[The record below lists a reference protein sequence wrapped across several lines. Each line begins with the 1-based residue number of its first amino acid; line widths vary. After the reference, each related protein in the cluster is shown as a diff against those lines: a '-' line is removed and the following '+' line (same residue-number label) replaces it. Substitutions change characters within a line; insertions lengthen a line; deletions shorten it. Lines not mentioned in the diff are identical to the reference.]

1 MGRFF
6 TSTQI
11 YNPKLLDRDG
21 FKADFCDKMAKEGYE
36 VCEPECA
43 ELSYVLAFADNC
55 KWVTISSEA
64 YEQGNRTSQAD
75 TARIAKM
82 LGTYCVNTIVID
94 SDCAM
99 LDLYDD
105 NGKKADTLVM
115 GRADD
120 YLGDD
125 IPAPVKALWEKFLSA
140 DSTWEQFISV
150 VQGNYVFVED
160 GLSEL
165 APVIGMDGGNILFE
179 YEDADESNENFCY
192 LSFRK
197 ASSKKEKKLTI
208 NAAFKQ
214 VFGEALE
221 PMGFK
226 LVKSK
231 HPYFVRVVNGEILH
245 VITYKT
251 EQAQYPEDKAFNI
264 LCGVATIYRQ
274 QIDLNAG
281 IKSNYNWLR
290 NSIADFYAI
299 PLGNEYDNYF
309 RQTIS
314 RFNYFSTIESS
325 LINVMKEA
333 SILTEKYVLPVINE
347 INTLENC
354 ITFFQKYKLPFST
367 NDYRKNINFNDCNP
381 EDEGFLYIQA
391 DYIAK
396 KNKLEEIL
404 SSPDINEIKRNRTK
418 EIYSFFIESEIRNIA
433 LGELQRRKN
442 ANLEILKS
450 YGIDFEKPQ
459 PKKEK
464 KLTINAAFKQVFG
477 EALEPLGFVKIKSRY
492 PYFVRVV
499 NGEILHVI
507 TCLTES
513 SGFRGKKA
521 FQIYGGIA
529 TVYRD
534 NIDLSISP
542 NENKEWLETNS
553 LLYYRVANRCTKSM
567 VNKMDYYLYEEDDI
581 KSMLSELKKA
591 LNITKQIMILYF
603 DTIQNIDTCINHFFK
618 LSGRVYTFSDYFEG
632 LIFLKTANYVQL
644 IEENIKQHRAIY
656 KRNVD
661 LKKKGFT
668 QEEYEKRCQR
678 HELVL
683 KRELAPIENILTI
696 PELYTKYNKELER
709 RKKYNLEILKSYGI
723 PLE

>member
-11 YNPKLLDRDG
+11 YNPKQLDRDG
-21 FKADFCDKMAKEGYE
+21 FKADFCKKMKKEGYE
-36 VCEPECA
+36 VCEADCA

-55 KWVTISSEA
+55 KWVTLSSEA
-64 YEQGNRTSQAD
+64 YEQGNRTAQAD

-105 NGKKADTLVM
+105 KGKKADTAVM

-125 IPAPVKALWEKFLSA
+125 IPAPAKAVWEKFLSA

-150 VQGNYVFVED
+150 VQGDYVFVED

-192 LSFRK
+192 LLFRK
-197 ASSKKEKKLTI
+197 ASSKKEKKLTL

-214 VFGEALE
+214 VFGELLE

-281 IKSNYNWLR
+281 IRANYNWLR

-450 YGIDFEKPQ
+450 YGI
-459 PKKEK
+459 
-464 KLTINAAFKQVFG
+464 
-477 EALEPLGFVKIKSRY
+477 
-492 PYFVRVV
+492 
-499 NGEILHVI
+499 
-507 TCLTES
+507 
-513 SGFRGKKA
+513 
-521 FQIYGGIA
+521 
-529 TVYRD
+529 
-534 NIDLSISP
+534 
-542 NENKEWLETNS
+542 
-553 LLYYRVANRCTKSM
+553 
-567 VNKMDYYLYEEDDI
+567 
-581 KSMLSELKKA
+581 
-591 LNITKQIMILYF
+591 
-603 DTIQNIDTCINHFFK
+603 
-618 LSGRVYTFSDYFEG
+618 
-632 LIFLKTANYVQL
+632 
-644 IEENIKQHRAIY
+644 
-656 KRNVD
+656 
-661 LKKKGFT
+661 
-668 QEEYEKRCQR
+668 
-678 HELVL
+678 
-683 KRELAPIENILTI
+683 
-696 PELYTKYNKELER
+696 
-709 RKKYNLEILKSYGI
+709 